1 MVRYLTRGANGAFL
15 VGAAGAVIYWGLIK
29 NREKP
34 EKKK

>member
-1 MVRYLTRGANGAFL
+1 MVKHLTRGAEGALL
-15 VGAAGAVIYWGLIK
+15 VGAAGAMIYWGLIK